1 MPGLS
6 MEWHCWKSEVLEGF
20 NAYLKSNPRFTA
32 QSHQALD
39 GIFGRSMVMDGEYVP
54 LTVPEIERRLRD
66 ETAQGDS

>member
-6 MEWHCWKSEVLEGF
+6 MEWHCWKSEVLEEF

-39 GIFGRSMVMDGEYVP
+39 GIFGRSVVTDGEYVP